1 MQSSLV
7 SLSND
12 LAKLVEEFQS
22 GVVAV
27 HARHRYPSSG
37 VHWRP
42 GIVVTADHTIRQD
55 EDIQVTLASGQTVPA
70 TLGGRDAGSDIA
82 FLKVDGIGTSAVAT
96 VEGDAAKV
104 GELALVLGRSAD
116 SGPNASM
123 GVISAVSGPWRT
135 WRGGRLEQYV
145 RLDATL
151 FPNSS
156 GGAVLSC
163 RGRVLGIAT
172 SALSRIAGLAIPTA
186 TVNRVLDTLIEKG
199 RLPRGY
205 LGVGVQPVAIPE
217 AFRTNLSIPNE
228 TGVMVVNV
236 EAGGPADKAGIL
248 LGDVLISFGAT
259 QLEGI
264 EDLQSVS
271 DSGVV
276 GKSVNV
282 GVIRAGNLK
291 EVTVTVGERPG
302 R

>member
-12 LAKLVEEFQS
+12 LARLVEEFQS

-27 HARHRYPSSG
+27 HAHHRYPSSG

-55 EDIQVTLASGQTVPA
+55 EDIQVTLADGKTVPA

-82 FLKVDGIGTSAVAT
+82 FLKVDGIDAPAIGTGENDS
-96 VEGDAAKV
+96 AKV

-172 SALSRIAGLAIPTA
+172 SALSRIAGLAIPAA

-205 LGVGVQPVAIPE
+205 LGVGVQHVAIPE
-217 AFRTNLSIPNE
+217 AFRTNLSVPNE

-259 QLEGI
+259 KLEGI

-276 GKSVNV
+276 GKSVQV
-282 GVIRAGNLK
+282 GVIRAGGLK
-291 EVTVTVGERPG
+291 EVTVTVGERAG